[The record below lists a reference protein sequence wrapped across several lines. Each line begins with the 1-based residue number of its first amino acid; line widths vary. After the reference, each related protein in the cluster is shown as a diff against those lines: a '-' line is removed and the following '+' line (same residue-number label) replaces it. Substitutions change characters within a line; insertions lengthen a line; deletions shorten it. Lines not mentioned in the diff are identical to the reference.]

1 MSTPTLKWG
10 IIGTGLIS
18 SWFVGDLVLPREDKQ
33 ANHIIQAIGS
43 SSKQKAEDFIQKF
56 APEST
61 ATAYGSY
68 ESVYSDPE
76 VDIVYIGTPH
86 AFHKQACLAAIAQG
100 KHVLCEK
107 PFTLNRD
114 EAVEVFD
121 AARKQGVFVMEAL
134 WTRFMP
140 LSRQLQKLIHEER
153 IIGDV
158 HRVFC
163 DFGLYFD
170 LENLPDSSRLKNPA
184 LGAGSLLDIGI
195 YSLTW
200 GLILLDDGIGENA
213 TEPLVF
219 SAQSISE
226 EIDVATSMILHY
238 PQNGRQGILTSS
250 IQTRTDPIF
259 ARIEG
264 SKGSIT
270 IEGVAASAPSKFTVI
285 PREDDAERK
294 EYTFS
299 HPGYGFYYE
308 ADAVAHDIAAGK
320 TEDSIMPWAETLRVL
335 GLMDGVRARR

>member
-10 IIGTGLIS
+10 VIGTGLIS

-61 ATAYGSY
+61 ATAYGAY

-140 LSRQLQKLIHEER
+140 LSRQLQGLIHEEK

-163 DFGLYFD
+163 DFGLHFD
-170 LENLPDSSRLKNPA
+170 LENLPASSRLKNPA

-213 TEPLVF
+213 AEPLVF

-238 PQNGRQGILTSS
+238 PQNGRQGVLTSS
-250 IQTRTDPIF
+250 IQTRTDPVF
-259 ARIEG
+259 AKIEG
-264 SKGSIT
+264 SKGSIA
-270 IEGVAASAPSKFTVI
+270 IEGVAASAPSKFTVT
-285 PREDDAERK
+285 PREDGTERK

-308 ADAVAHDIAAGK
+308 ADAVAQDIAAGK
-320 TEDSIMPWAETLRVL
+320 TENSIMPWAETLRVL